1 MITIQFGRPLHSVF
15 KVLFLGIIGFGLT
28 CPGPVFADNNMAVN
42 EYATATTAITSAF
55 PNYTHTELRQLKI
68 NASLR
73 SKFENQLAS
82 RWPVD
87 SVQWHAIFQKKK
99 WVGNAIVL
107 DEIGKHKPIT
117 FCVIL
122 TPDDEVKSVTVLTYR
137 EPVGSDI
144 RKHRFMK
151 QFANRRISDIPTI
164 DDDIAPITGATLS
177 SWAAVTAVKKALI
190 VSPLIHP

>member
-1 MITIQFGRPLHSVF
+1 
-15 KVLFLGIIGFGLT
+15 
-28 CPGPVFADNNMAVN
+28 
-42 EYATATTAITSAF
+42 
-55 PNYTHTELRQLKI
+55 
-68 NASLR
+68 
-73 SKFENQLAS
+73 
-82 RWPVD
+82 
-87 SVQWHAIFQKKK
+87 HAIFQKKK